1 MLFLFSRDVV
11 FAEVGIYQAAPMT
24 IVRVPGSPAELLRCQ
39 MNRNSPETLDGTVVV
54 QNRTRHQLSDI
65 RVTFTA
71 YDVEGVKMD
80 VTQPIATPTEL
91 VGPGDNAPYKIY
103 AIFSL
108 KDQSRFFARAT
119 CRISSAQFSG
129 YVQPWTTLRRWTEKL
144 LPLANAESSDTT
156 QPDRSVA
163 TSRKPN
169 GPAASPV
176 AIHVTNAWNDVVAG
190 KTLVHVAID
199 TQGGNSDS
207 TLTPEHLVLTM
218 ALASGGKKTYTA
230 IPVAAPTYEMVNPLL
245 NATKQVHEV
254 DPKEDLGGL
263 GSVIVPAHGTVK
275 VVATFL
281 VGTDVVANASDNRNV
296 VLK

>member
-1 MLFLFSRDVV
+1 
-11 FAEVGIYQAAPMT
+11 MT
-24 IVRVPGSPAELLRCQ
+24 IVRVPGSPAELTRCQ
-39 MNRNSPETLDGTVVV
+39 MVRNSSETLDGTAVV
-54 QNRTRHQLSDI
+54 QNRTRHQLSNI
-65 RVTFTA
+65 QVTVTA

-80 VTQPIATPTEL
+80 VAQSASSPTEL
-91 VGPGDNAPYKIY
+91 VSPGDNAPYKIY
-103 AIFSL
+103 TVFSF
-108 KDQSRFFARAT
+108 KDQARFFARAT
-119 CRISSAQFSG
+119 CRITSAQFSG
-129 YVQPWTTLRRWTEKL
+129 YSQPWTTSKRWTEKL
-144 LPLANAESSDTT
+144 LPLAKSESSDTI
-156 QPDRSVA
+156 QSDRSDTA
-163 TSRKPN
+163 SRRPTGAAQAN
-169 GPAASPV
+169 VPA